1 LFYKRIEFKNAV
13 GQKVKVTE
21 IPVLGSNDRYYFM
34 IQARLQ
40 LFISSLYNNPQEKSS
55 YSFREYLKRKI
66 RWSDFEDL
74 FHDYTKTNS

>member
-1 LFYKRIEFKNAV
+1 VFYKRIEFINIT
-13 GQKVKVTE
+13 GQKVKVTD
-21 IPVLGSNDRYYFM
+21 IPVLGSTDRNYFM

-40 LFISSLYNNPQEKSS
+40 IFISSLYYNPQEKSS

-74 FHDYTKTNS
+74 FYDVKENA